1 MKKLLVAVAATLAVG
16 AGTASTANAGEPPT
30 QTIAEI
36 VQASAAGD
44 PAEFSTLLA
53 AVLAANPAVLAAID
67 ECDDAPVTV
76 FAPTDAA
83 FAALGADTINAVLAD
98 QAMLTDILLYHVVS
112 GALDATTVVGLLPT
126 TVNAV
131 NGDPIS
137 AALVE
142 STVVLNGT
150 VNVVQ
155 TDIFACNGVIHV
167 IDAVLLPPADE
178 PEVPATGSN
187 STIALLGGALIAV
200 GALFTAATRRRAVTA

>member
-1 MKKLLVAVAATLAVG
+1 V
-16 AGTASTANAGEPPT
+16 
-30 QTIAEI
+30 
-36 VQASAAGD
+36 D
-44 PAEFSTLLA
+44 
-53 AVLAANPAVLAAID
+53 
-67 ECDDAPVTV
+67 
-76 FAPTDAA
+76 
-83 FAALGADTINAVLAD
+83 
-98 QAMLTDILLYHVVS
+98 
-112 GALDATTVVGLLPT
+112 LLPT